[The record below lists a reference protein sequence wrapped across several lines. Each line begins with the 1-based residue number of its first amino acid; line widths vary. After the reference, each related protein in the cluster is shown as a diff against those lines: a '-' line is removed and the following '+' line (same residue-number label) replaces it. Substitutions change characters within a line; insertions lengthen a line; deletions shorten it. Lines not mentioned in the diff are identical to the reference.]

1 MKKRF
6 YVIEH
11 YNDSGGHDFVERR
24 DKGKYTLTTDIEKAK
39 RYSSLRVIKE
49 NLDTYESEDKDDYIG
64 AEYQVEYKRINH
76 K

>member
-11 YNDSGGHDFVERR
+11 YNDSGSHEFVERR
-24 DKGKYTLTTDIEKAK
+24 DKGKYNLTTDIEKAK
-39 RYSSLRVIKE
+39 RYSSMKIIKE
-49 NLDTYESEDKDDYIG
+49 NLDTYKGEDKDDYIG